1 MKYLEMC
8 AVPPCSGTTPRPQ
21 LSRQMARAR
30 RHRALPS
37 LTPRPRLSRRLTRSL
52 SSSTRVAA
60 APASAEHSAP
70 AVFPVACLG
79 GVSSRPDGWAHPGG
93 RRRKMCCGAAWPAW
107 SAGGPHRITKCNAN
121 GWERVTARNYIS
133 KQSTMVQ
140 NSVQWARW
148 PGPAQRRGRG
158 VTAADRRSTAG
169 SVIRIEHRSSGSL
182 RPSAS
187 VH

>member
-1 MKYLEMC
+1 MNSLVAAGPASAEPLVG
-8 AVPPCSGTTPRPQ
+8 ARSPSSSTSVAAAPASTGPPGG
-21 LSRQMARAR
+21 ARWQ
-30 RHRALPS
+30 
-37 LTPRPRLSRRLTRSL
+37 